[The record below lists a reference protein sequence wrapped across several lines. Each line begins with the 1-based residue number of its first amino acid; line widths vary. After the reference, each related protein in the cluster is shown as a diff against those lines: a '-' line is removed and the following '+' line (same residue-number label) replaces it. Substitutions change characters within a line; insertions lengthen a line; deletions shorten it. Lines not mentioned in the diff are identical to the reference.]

1 MKAICV
7 IIGFKYSDEHLI
19 KGIVLDLFRVYKFA
33 KKAGMDVIVISDIET
48 DNNEDVNRGF
58 SSNYKQKNFHLIT
71 TEKYGCD
78 PEIYSF
84 IEDIKESKEYHK
96 YETPV
101 KLQSLVLQH
110 CQNRSRIFF
119 YYTGHAKLDYLLF
132 PYIPHNYTSSKP
144 TFAHQDHEKTD
155 FNTHQ
160 VHETIIQHK
169 ELIQLKTTDFL
180 HEILLFTNDTNSEMF
195 FMLDCCN
202 TSNLNLP
209 YILNM
214 DFSASKFRSTYYEPG
229 GVYRLCTSA
238 PNYYPQNIVCICSA
252 MNDEVSTSSWTGSMF
267 TELFFQ
273 CIELNP
279 KERNLHNVMKE
290 IQHVMRNKQTCRAY
304 ASNPSIIYLFPWLFN
319 PNFIKFSY
327 SDTGIYFSLTH

>member
-7 IIGFKYSDEHLI
+7 IIGFKYSGEHLI

-58 SSNYKQKNFHLIT
+58 SSNYKQKNYHLIT

-84 IEDIKESKEYHK
+84 IEDIKESKEYYK

-132 PYIPHNYTSSKP
+132 PYFISP
-144 TFAHQDHEKTD
+144 TYNTTEFLTFEKQPSEQTTMHAT
-155 FNTHQ
+155 NKL
-160 VHETIIQHK
+160 VE
-169 ELIQLKTTDFL
+169 LKTTDFL

-290 IQHVMRNKQTCRAY
+290 IQHIMRNKQTCRAY

-327 SDTGIYFSLTH
+327 ADTGIYFSLAQ